1 MFLLAQKLRPAVVIG
16 RRLPSLLIA
25 CALCASPRIALPQ
38 APPPDAGGD
47 PWPREVPAAGATIQI
62 FQPQI
67 DSWSGNQLQAYSAVG
82 VRNIATKATDYG
94 VIWFSARTEVDKVNR
109 LVTLDNFQV
118 TKENFPTLPN
128 NGSAYVQ
135 VLTNHVPWTQTIPL
149 DELQASLATT
159 AAASNQKQYPVQNEP
174 PRIIFSQTPAVLA
187 LIYGDPKL
195 GPPVNG
201 LERVINS
208 RALIYFDTL
217 NNTYYLGLMDAWVEA
232 PSLTGPWTEAQN
244 YPQAQLNQLAGA
256 AITKNLGQS
265 LGDPTHSLNFA
276 YANGDA
282 PTVYVS
288 TTPAEL
294 LLSDGPPNFSLIVG
308 TGLLYVAN
316 SGNDIFSTLV
326 NSQYYVLIAGRW
338 FTSPSLQN
346 GPWTY
351 VPATNLPTGFAQIPD
366 YSPKASVL
374 VSIPGTPQAK
384 EALIAN
390 SIPQT
395 ATITIAATHLSVTYY
410 GAPDFEP
417 VTGTSLLYAV
427 NSASPVVYMPGGN
440 YFAVKDG
447 VWFASPSPNGPW
459 LVTNLVPPV
468 IYTIPTSSPVHYV
481 TYVQVY
487 GSAPGV
493 VYVGYTPGYYGT
505 VVTTDG
511 VVVYGTGYAYP
522 SYATTVVWIPPPAT
536 YGSAAGF
543 TWSSGGGW
551 ALAFGVGMA
560 VGASCSPYWGPTTY
574 YHWGYA
580 APAWGYAAYGGVAS
594 TNMYGHYGAT
604 SYAGTKSAWA
614 NPYTGNYG
622 SGKSGSYYNSATGA
636 SGNASHANNYNAYTG
651 TSSSAT
657 KASGYNPTTG
667 TGYHAAS
674 GSASN
679 AYTGNYAAGAHGSTY
694 DASTGVVHGSSSTT
708 TGNAYTGKSSSSS
721 SQSYYNTKTGNG
733 VADVNNNVYADKDGN
748 VYKAD
753 PSSTS
758 GYKQSTSSGWSSTD
772 KSTSSASS
780 LNSESAAR
788 SQGSSQWSNYHSGSS
803 GTSSDSRGG
812 WGGGGS
818 SRGGGG
824 GGRR

>member
-1 MFLLAQKLRPAVVIG
+1 MLLPKKLESLLG
-16 RRLPSLLIA
+16 NRRCLSRLLIA
-25 CALCASPRIALPQ
+25 CLLLAAPQ
-38 APPPDAGGD
+38 VVRSQAAPDAGGD
-47 PWPREVPAAGATIQI
+47 PWPREVPAAGATILI
-62 FQPQI
+62 FQPQL
-67 DSWSGNQLQAYSAVG
+67 DSWTGNQLQAYSAVG
-82 VRNIATKATDYG
+82 VRNASTKATDYG

-109 LVTLDNFQV
+109 LVTFDDFQI
-118 TKENFPTLPN
+118 TKQKFPTLPN
-128 NGSAYVQ
+128 NGAAYVQ
-135 VLTNHVPWTQTIPL
+135 LLANHVPWTQTIPL

-195 GPPVNG
+195 GAPVGG

-208 RALIYFDTL
+208 RALIYFNTL
-217 NNTYYLGLMDAWVEA
+217 NNTYYLGLMDAWVQA

-256 AITKNLGQS
+256 AITNNLGQS

-294 LLSDGPPNFSLIVG
+294 ILSNGPPNFSLILG
-308 TGLLYVAN
+308 TGLMYVSN
-316 SGNDIFSTLV
+316 SGNDIFTAIA

-351 VPATNLPTGFAQIPD
+351 IAPANLPTGFAQIPA

-374 VSIPGTPQAK
+374 VSIPGTPQAQ

-395 ATITIAATHLSVTYY
+395 ATITIAATHLAVTYY

-417 VTGTSLLYAV
+417 VSGTSLLYAV
-427 NSASPVVYMPGGN
+427 NSATPVISVPGGN

-447 VWFASPSPNGPW
+447 VWFVSSTPNGPW

-522 SYATTVVWIPPPAT
+522 VYATTVVWIPPPAT
-536 YGSAAGF
+536 YGSSAAF
-543 TWSSGGGW
+543 AWSSTGGW

-580 APAWGYAAYGGVAS
+580 APAWGYSAYGGVAS
-594 TNMYGHYGAT
+594 TNVYGHYGAT

-622 SGKSGSYYNSATGA
+622 TSKSGSYYNNATGA
-636 SGNASHANNYNAYTG
+636 SGSAAHANNYNAYTG

-694 DASTGVVHGSSSTT
+694 NASTGVVHGSSSTT
-708 TGNAYTGKSSSSS
+708 TGNAYTGKSSSSN
-721 SQSYYNTKTGNG
+721 SQSYYNTKTGSG

-753 PSSTS
+753 PSSSS
-758 GYKQSTSSGWSSTD
+758 GYKQSTSSGWSDTD
-772 KSTSSASS
+772 KSSASTSS

-788 SQGSSQWSNYHSGSS
+788 SQGSSQWNSYHGSS
-803 GTSSDSRGG
+803 SSGASRGG
-812 WGGGGS
+812 WGGGG
-818 SRGGGG
+818 GGGG
-824 GGRR
+824 GFHR